1 MKKVLL
7 SLLIFLFGALVGLGG
22 GWWLWAETPSED
34 AAAETVAFTGAE
46 GETEELETANA
57 AQISFTNIYRGDG
70 DANTYEQDLTR
81 PLLLEIEDEDTYRR
95 VWAELFAATLTP
107 PRTEIDFEQ
116 QKLLVLMTEQKP
128 SAGYLLTVTGIE
140 QADGKLLVTASD
152 KSPGEGC
159 AAANRTTR
167 PIHAVAIARTGEQ
180 RESVFHLE
188 PDRSAPCRIK
198 LSS

>member
-140 QADGKLLVTASD
+140 QADGKL
-152 KSPGEGC
+152 
-159 AAANRTTR
+159 
-167 PIHAVAIARTGEQ
+167 
-180 RESVFHLE
+180 
-188 PDRSAPCRIK
+188 
-198 LSS
+198 